1 MESIANE
8 VICLFSSKLGANL
21 FTMATRNG
29 IVSAINSL
37 ANDGIVLVARQEYE
51 QFEALLEQ
59 YFNATDVSND
69 EVGSNAEMECI
80 KLQCL

>member
-21 FTMATRNG
+21 FAMATRNG

-37 ANDGIVLVARQEYE
+37 ANDGIVLVTRQEYE